1 MWPSGDLSFP
11 IRHAGQYY
19 DSEIGIFYNYFR
31 DYDQITGRYVDS
43 DLIGLDG
50 GLNTYG
56 YVSGSPLSFID
67 PKGLVKWD
75 GAYAEVSV
83 GSPLSGVKAVSF
95 TLKSECI
102 NNEKYIVR
110 VRVMAG
116 FFGIGASILGAG
128 SVGAGTAVF
137 EDSNSNIDPYVFNG
151 NFNYRGGTL
160 GFLYTYAKATMGGA
174 KGDLSG
180 WGITSD
186 LFMLEDVY
194 GIASVENARKETCC
208 D

>member
-151 NFNYRGGTL
+151 NFNYRGGTI
-160 GFLYTYAKATMGGA
+160 GFLYTYVKATMGG
-174 KGDLSG
+174 KRRFIWLG
-180 WGITSD
+180 
-186 LFMLEDVY
+186 Y
-194 GIASVENARKETCC
+194 NK
-208 D
+208 